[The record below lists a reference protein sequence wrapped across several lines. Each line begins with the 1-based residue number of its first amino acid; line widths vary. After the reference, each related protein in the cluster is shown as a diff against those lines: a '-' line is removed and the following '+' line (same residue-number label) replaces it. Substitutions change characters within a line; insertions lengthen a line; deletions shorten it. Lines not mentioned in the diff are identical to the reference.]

1 MLKKLSNIFT
11 FIYFLTA
18 FSALSGEDFT
28 WEPVTEAD
36 WAVAQDS
43 AKGIR
48 DAVMIF
54 EKIVADDSKLI
65 DEKCYLYIYC
75 RIRVLSAEGRKWAD
89 VTAPYYH
96 KKEKVEE
103 IGGRTLLRDGTVIS
117 INREQ
122 IIEKEIVKAKGIK
135 IKQKSFSLPAVS
147 DDCII
152 EYYFKYRLPY
162 PRGIW
167 LIQKEI
173 HLLEGKYTWEF
184 YSGQSLK
191 SYEYA
196 RIADIIT
203 PNFLWLNTD
212 KKLDVTY
219 YPSLKE
225 AEKVIFK
232 ITDVAAFESE
242 PYSLPDI
249 GLKAQ
254 LRCYYGESMAP
265 AAYWGDLSKSISDGL
280 DEFTKKNKKVRE
292 IVEGFGIIEN
302 REEKIKTA
310 YNWLQENIQNT
321 AYSDEEE
328 ESFKDNNNVDDV
340 IKRGYGTS
348 RDINKTFY
356 DMLREMNLDAKMVY
370 VTDRDDNFFVYD
382 AKYWQFDRSLV
393 AIPGEDG
400 GYEFYNP
407 GALFMP
413 LGSVAWFN
421 EETYGFIVG
430 EMKRQFYRIPY
441 SDSRANKINRFQEL
455 KLDENMQLSGKLIEK
470 HKGHSARSIRV
481 DLWKSTEK
489 EKTDYLQDLFS
500 ERFSSAETDSITVED
515 IENTSELLTVKCNVS
530 HPSAGQQMGNRLLL
544 KPYTLFGQ
552 HENPFQSENRK
563 YPIMFDY
570 AEQVMEAMRIDLP
583 ENWSIEAL
591 PADTAFSNQ
600 AGSCQVIFRNIN
612 DGKSLSIQCIY
623 ILNAPSWNAEQY
635 KDLRDLFRAQQ
646 SFGEITVVL
655 KNEGV

>member
-1 MLKKLSNIFT
+1 
-11 FIYFLTA
+11 
-18 FSALSGEDFT
+18 
-28 WEPVTEAD
+28 
-36 WAVAQDS
+36 
-43 AKGIR
+43 
-48 DAVMIF
+48 
-54 EKIVADDSKLI
+54 
-65 DEKCYLYIYC
+65 
-75 RIRVLSAEGRKWAD
+75 
-89 VTAPYYH
+89 
-96 KKEKVEE
+96 
-103 IGGRTLLRDGTVIS
+103 
-117 INREQ
+117 
-122 IIEKEIVKAKGIK
+122 
-135 IKQKSFSLPAVS
+135 
-147 DDCII
+147 
-152 EYYFKYRLPY
+152 
-162 PRGIW
+162 
-167 LIQKEI
+167 
-173 HLLEGKYTWEF
+173 
-184 YSGQSLK
+184 
-191 SYEYA
+191 
-196 RIADIIT
+196 
-203 PNFLWLNTD
+203 
-212 KKLDVTY
+212 
-219 YPSLKE
+219 
-225 AEKVIFK
+225 
-232 ITDVAAFESE
+232 
-242 PYSLPDI
+242 
-249 GLKAQ
+249 
-254 LRCYYGESMAP
+254 MAP

-292 IVEGFGIIEN
+292 IVEGFGLIED

-321 AYSDEEE
+321 TYSDEEE

-393 AIPGEDG
+393 AVPGEDG
-400 GYEFYNP
+400 SYEFYNP
-407 GALFMP
+407 GAPFMS

-421 EETYGFIVG
+421 EETYGFIIG

-500 ERFSSAETDSITVED
+500 ERFSSAEMDSITVED
-515 IENTSELLTVKCNVS
+515 IQNTNELLTVKCNVL

-552 HENPFQSENRK
+552 HENPFKSENRK

-583 ENWSIEAL
+583 ENWSVEAL

-623 ILNAPSWNAEQY
+623 KLNAPSWKAEQY
-635 KDLRDLFRAQQ
+635 IDLRDFFQAQQ
-646 SFGEITVVL
+646 SFQEITVVL